1 MHNSYTTTDGI
12 ELLINRVHRAAIDK
26 FLAAHP
32 EPEPPSFKVEI
43 WGGIEEDVPDYND
56 LAYQHKVSAHRV
68 LLGND
73 QIDLIAPAIK
83 VVSKVKSID
92 RELLTLLNIKEVD
105 EFVTLR
111 YGVLADLKDLE
122 HVVEFV
128 LYNSTVTTMGVK
140 EARDAMNVLWMDK
153 EVTAYKQPS
162 VPARFSALFRD
173 RKAAQFCGYSW
184 SSFCELTGPEQSEC
198 VAFHLLSQTLEYLQ
212 SKWRK

>member
-1 MHNSYTTTDGI
+1 MHSSYTTVGGI

-32 EPEPPSFKVEI
+32 EPEPPSRKVEI
-43 WGGIEEDVPDYND
+43 WGGIEEDIPDYD
-56 LAYQHKVSAHRV
+56 DPTYQRHLSTHRL

-73 QIDLIAPAIK
+73 QISLIAPAIK
-83 VVSKVKSID
+83 VVGEAKPID
-92 RELLTLLNIKEVD
+92 TALLNLLEISVVD
-105 EFVTLR
+105 EFVLLR
-111 YGVLADLKDLE
+111 YSVLSDLHDLE
-122 HVVEFV
+122 RVVESV
-128 LYNSTVTTMGVK
+128 LYNSTVTTVGVK
-140 EARDAMNVLWMDK
+140 EAQDAMNVLWMDR
-153 EVTAYKQPS
+153 EVTAYRQPS
-162 VPARFSALFRD
+162 VPARFSAMFRD

>member
-32 EPEPPSFKVEI
+32 EPEPPSRKVEI
-43 WGGIEEDVPDYND
+43 WGGVTEDVPEYND
-56 LAYQHKVSAHRV
+56 PAYQQKVSTHRL

-83 VVSKVKSID
+83 VVSDVKPID
-92 RELLTLLNIKEVD
+92 RELLTLLDIKVVD
-105 EFVTLR
+105 EYVTLR

-122 HVVEFV
+122 RVVESV
-128 LYNSTVTTMGVK
+128 LYNSTVTPTGIR
-140 EARDAMNVLWMDK
+140 EAQDAMNVLWMDM
-153 EVTAYKQPS
+153 EVTAYRQPS
-162 VPARFSALFRD
+162 VPARFSAMFRD

>member
-1 MHNSYTTTDGI
+1 LHSSYTTVDGI

-32 EPEPPSFKVEI
+32 EPEPPSVKVEI
-43 WGGIEEDVPDYND
+43 WGGVEEDVPDYKD
-56 LAYQHKVSAHRV
+56 EAYQRRVSTHRL

-73 QIDLIAPAIK
+73 QISLIAPAIK
-83 VVSKVKSID
+83 VVGEVKPID
-92 RELLTLLNIKEVD
+92 RALLILLDIETVD
-105 EFVTLR
+105 EHVTLR
-111 YGVLADLKDLE
+111 YGVLADLSDLE
-122 HVVEFV
+122 HVVEWV
-128 LYNSTVTTMGVK
+128 LYNSTVTALGVK
-140 EARDAMNVLWMDK
+140 EAQDAMNVLWMDR
-153 EVTAYKQPS
+153 EVTAYRPPS